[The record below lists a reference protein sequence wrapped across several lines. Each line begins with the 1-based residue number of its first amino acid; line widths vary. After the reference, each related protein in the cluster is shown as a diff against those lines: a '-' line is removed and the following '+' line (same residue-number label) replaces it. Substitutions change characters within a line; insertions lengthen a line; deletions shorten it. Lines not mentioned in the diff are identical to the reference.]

1 VIDEVMQEQ
10 AAAYALGALDP
21 EQTGAF
27 EVSLRADPELRA
39 LVREL
44 RSVTEALAGS
54 APALEPPA
62 AAKARLLAEIDQQLR
77 AKEPKPVH
85 EPPASAPAST
95 LTSAPVSVP
104 VITPVSTPIGVRAHV
119 PASRP
124 ANMWIPW
131 ALAAALALVSLA
143 FLWQSAG
150 LRSQL
155 TAQANRINELTT
167 SAELA
172 RAESADLRQA
182 VSKLRASNR
191 LANFRIALLDSLLA
205 ASPKTIAV
213 SVWDNDRQDGV
224 FIVRNLKPLPSDK
237 DYQLW
242 IIDPKYPSPV
252 DAGVFQ
258 VDDKGNVR
266 EDFRAKMPIQAAN
279 QFAGTIEQKGGAAVP
294 NTKAMVLAGS

>member
-1 VIDEVMQEQ
+1 VIDEGMEEQ
-10 AAAYALGALDP
+10 ASAYALGALDA
-21 EQTGAF
+21 EQRQAF
-27 EVSLRADPELRA
+27 EVALRVDPELRA

-44 RSVTEALAGS
+44 CSVTEALAGT

-62 AAKARLLAEIDQQLR
+62 AVRARLLDEIDGRSPSLSTPAPSPRFGAPVR
-77 AKEPKPVH
+77 APVV
-85 EPPASAPAST
+85 EPPGSPYT
-95 LTSAPVSVP
+95 RPV
-104 VITPVSTPIGVRAHV
+104 
-119 PASRP
+119 
-124 ANMWIPW
+124 NLWIPW
-131 ALAAALALVSLA
+131 AVAAALAAVSLG
-143 FLWQSAG
+143 FLWQGSN

-155 TAQANRINELTT
+155 AVQATRINELTT

-182 VSKLRASNR
+182 VLRLRESNR

-205 ASPKTIAV
+205 AAPKAVAV
-213 SVWDNDRQDGV
+213 SVWDNDRQHGV
-224 FIVRNLKPLPSDK
+224 FIVRNLTPLPSDK

-258 VDDKGNVR
+258 VDAKGSVR
-266 EDFRAKMPIQAAN
+266 QDFGAKMPIQAAN
-279 QFAGTIEQKGGAAVP
+279 QFAVTIEQKGGAAVP

>member
-1 VIDEVMQEQ
+1 VIDEGMQEQ
-10 AAAYALGALDP
+10 AAAYALGALDA
-21 EQTGAF
+21 EEAHAF
-27 EVSLRADPELRA
+27 EVSLRVDPELRA

-44 RSVTEALAGS
+44 RSVTEALAGT
-54 APALEPPA
+54 APALEPSAAVKERLLLEIDPQQPPVVAKVALERPGIAPALPA
-62 AAKARLLAEIDQQLR
+62 AA
-77 AKEPKPVH
+77 
-85 EPPASAPAST
+85 PPGGAT
-95 LTSAPVSVP
+95 VVP
-104 VITPVSTPIGVRAHV
+104 IR
-119 PASRP
+119 RP
-124 ANMWIPW
+124 GKQWIPW
-131 ALAAALALVSLA
+131 SVAAALALLSGA
-143 FLWQSAG
+143 FLWQSSD

-155 TAQANRINELTT
+155 AAAAERINELTT

-172 RAESADLRQA
+172 RSESADLRLA
-182 VSKLRASNR
+182 VAKLRASNR
-191 LANFRIALLDSLLA
+191 LASFRIALLDSLLA

-266 EDFRAKMPIQAAN
+266 QDFKAKLPIQAAN
-279 QFAGTIEQKGGAAVP
+279 QFAVTIEQKGGAAVP

>member
-1 VIDEVMQEQ
+1 VIDEGMQEQ
-10 AAAYALGALDP
+10 AAAYALGAL
-21 EQTGAF
+21 ELEEMKAF
-27 EVSLRADPELRA
+27 EVTLRVDPELRA

-62 AAKARLLAEIDQQLR
+62 AVKARLLLVI
-77 AKEPKPVH
+77 EPQRPSAPKTVH
-85 EPPASAPAST
+85 DRPIGAPAST
-95 LTSAPVSVP
+95 APSAPGGGA
-104 VITPVSTPIGVRAHV
+104 IAV

-124 ANMWIPW
+124 AMLWIPW
-131 ALAAALALVSLA
+131 AIAAGLAVLSVA
-143 FLWQSAG
+143 FLWHGAG

-172 RAESADLRQA
+172 RAESADLRLA
-182 VSKLRASNR
+182 VAKLRESNR
-191 LANFRIALLDSLLA
+191 LAKFRIALLDSLLA
-205 ASPKTIAV
+205 ASPKAIAV
-213 SVWDNDRQDGV
+213 SVWDNERQDGV

-258 VDDKGNVR
+258 VDAKGNVR
-266 EDFRAKMPIQAAN
+266 EDFRARMPIQTAN
-279 QFAGTIEQKGGAAVP
+279 QFAVTIEQKGGAAVP

>member
-1 VIDEVMQEQ
+1 VIDEGMQEQ
-10 AAAYALGALDP
+10 AAAYALGALDDN
-21 EQTGAF
+21 ETRAF
-27 EVSLRADPELRA
+27 EVSLRVDPELRA

-44 RSVTEALAGS
+44 RSVTEALAGT

-62 AAKARLLAEIDQQLR
+62 AVKARLLLEIDPRQP
-77 AKEPKPVH
+77 AAPKSTP
-85 EPPASAPAST
+85 ERPISTPASAAA
-95 LTSAPVSVP
+95 SAPVSA
-104 VITPVSTPIGVRAHV
+104 PIGVLPLSRA
-119 PASRP
+119 
-124 ANMWIPW
+124 ANPWIPW
-131 ALAAALALVSLA
+131 AIAAALALVSLA

-155 TAQANRINELTT
+155 AAQANRINELTV

-172 RAESADLRQA
+172 RSETTDLRQA
-182 VSKLRASNR
+182 VAKLRESNR
-191 LANFRIALLDSLLA
+191 LASFRIALLDSLLA

-213 SVWDNDRQDGV
+213 SVWDNERQDGV

-258 VDDKGNVR
+258 VDAKGNVR
-266 EDFRAKMPIQAAN
+266 RDFRAKLPIQAAN
-279 QFAGTIEQKGGAAVP
+279 QFAVTIEQKGGAAVP

>member
-77 AKEPKPVH
+77 AKEPKPAH
-85 EPPASAPAST
+85 EPPPSAPAST
-95 LTSAPVSVP
+95 PTSAPVSA
-104 VITPVSTPIGVRAHV
+104 PVSTPIGVRAHV

-124 ANMWIPW
+124 ANVWIPW
-131 ALAAALALVSLA
+131 GLAAALALVSLA
-143 FLWQSAG
+143 LLWQSAG

-182 VSKLRASNR
+182 VAKLRASNR

-279 QFAGTIEQKGGAAVP
+279 QFAVTIEQKGGAAVP

>member
-1 VIDEVMQEQ
+1 VIDEGMQEQ
-10 AAAYALGALDP
+10 AAAYALGALDDN
-21 EQTGAF
+21 ETKAF
-27 EVSLRADPELRA
+27 EVSLRVDPELRA

-44 RSVTEALAGS
+44 RSVTEALAGT

-62 AAKARLLAEIDQQLR
+62 AVKARLLLEI
-77 AKEPKPVH
+77 EPRQPAAPKRTP
-85 EPPASAPAST
+85 ERPISTPAS
-95 LTSAPVSVP
+95 V
-104 VITPVSTPIGVRAHV
+104 PIGVPV
-119 PASRP
+119 SRP
-124 ANMWIPW
+124 ANPWIPW
-131 ALAAALALVSLA
+131 AIAAALALVSLA

-155 TAQANRINELTT
+155 AAQANRINELTA

-172 RAESADLRQA
+172 RSETTDLRQA
-182 VSKLRASNR
+182 VAKLRESNR
-191 LANFRIALLDSLLA
+191 LASFRIALLDSLLA

-213 SVWDNDRQDGV
+213 SVWDNERQDGV

-258 VDDKGNVR
+258 VDAKGNVR
-266 EDFRAKMPIQAAN
+266 RDFRAKLPIQAAN
-279 QFAGTIEQKGGAAVP
+279 QFAVTIEQKGGAAVP

>member
-1 VIDEVMQEQ
+1 VIDEGMQEQ
-10 AAAYALGALDP
+10 AAAYALGALD
-21 EQTGAF
+21 ENETMAF
-27 EVSLRADPELRA
+27 EVSLRVDPELRA

-44 RSVTEALAGS
+44 RSVTEALAGTV
-54 APALEPPA
+54 PALEPPA
-62 AAKARLLAEIDQQLR
+62 AVKARLLLEI
-77 AKEPKPVH
+77 EPPQPAAPKRTP
-85 EPPASAPAST
+85 ERPISTPASAPVGA
-95 LTSAPVSVP
+95 
-104 VITPVSTPIGVRAHV
+104 PIGVPV
-119 PASRP
+119 SRP
-124 ANMWIPW
+124 ANPWIPW
-131 ALAAALALVSLA
+131 AIAAALALVSLA

-155 TAQANRINELTT
+155 AAQANRINELTA

-172 RAESADLRQA
+172 RSETSDLRRA
-182 VSKLRASNR
+182 VAKLRESNR
-191 LANFRIALLDSLLA
+191 LASFRIALLDSLLA

-213 SVWDNDRQDGV
+213 SVWDNERQDGV

-258 VDDKGNVR
+258 VDAKGNVR
-266 EDFRAKMPIQAAN
+266 RDFRAKLPIQAAN
-279 QFAGTIEQKGGAAVP
+279 QFAVTIEQKGGAAVP